1 MSYTKIENMFQNLS
15 PSLCVSV
22 YTHSPRRETE
32 TDLTRIFRNVYYAN
46 LANVYYFGQN
56 LAHHDFFRRVKFR
69 LFFIVVFDSR
79 GTLVYNKK
87 IAKI

>member
-15 PSLCVSV
+15 LSLCVSV

-56 LAHHDFFRRVKFR
+56 LAHHDFSEGQISAILLWCLIQEVHWC
-69 LFFIVVFDSR
+69 I
-79 GTLVYNKK
+79 TKK
-87 IAKI
+87 